1 MKAQDK
7 LKEISR
13 KLGNC
18 GIEAAEKEAELLL
31 SEGINMSRIDMYK
44 DNPELNNTQT
54 QSLDKMISRRCSREP
69 LQYIIGHIDF
79 LGLNLEVGKG
89 VLIPRP
95 ETELMA
101 EHAIK
106 LLGAR
111 NTEQKSV
118 LDLCTG
124 SGCVALAIAV
134 KFPDALVYGVDISEK
149 AIRYA
154 RINAE
159 RNNVKNAFF
168 YCGDL
173 FSTVNKTKSFDLI
186 ISNPPYIKSDDIK
199 DLQPEIRDWEPLNAL
214 DGGRDGLVYYREI
227 VPAARQI
234 LNDTGILMFELG
246 DGYAQS
252 LKKMFENSGYS
263 SIEILK
269 DYSGKERIILSK
281 KNQINGI

>member
-7 LKEISR
+7 LKEIYR

-18 GIEAAEKEAELLL
+18 GIDAAEKEAELLL
-31 SEGINMSRIDMYK
+31 SEGIKMSRINIYK
-44 DNPELNNTQT
+44 NNPELNNTQM
-54 QSLDKMISRRCSREP
+54 QCLDKMINRRCNREP
-69 LQYIIGHIDF
+69 LQYIIGNIDF
-79 LGLNLEVGKG
+79 VGLHLEVGEG

-106 LLGAR
+106 LLEAR
-111 NTEQKSV
+111 NTKQKLV

-124 SGCVALAIAV
+124 SGCMALAIAV
-134 KFPDALVYGVDISEK
+134 KFQDALVYGVDISEK

-159 RNNVKNAFF
+159 RNNTENAFF

-173 FSTVNKTKSFDLI
+173 FSTVKKTRLFDLI
-186 ISNPPYIKSDDIK
+186 ISNPPYIKSNDIK
-199 DLQPEIRDWEPLNAL
+199 DLQPEIRDWEPLSAL

-227 VPAARQI
+227 VPAARRI
-234 LNDTGILMFELG
+234 LNDTGILMLELG

-252 LKKMFENSGYS
+252 LKEMSENSGYS

-269 DYSGKERIILSK
+269 DYSGSERIILSEK
-281 KNQINGI
+281 